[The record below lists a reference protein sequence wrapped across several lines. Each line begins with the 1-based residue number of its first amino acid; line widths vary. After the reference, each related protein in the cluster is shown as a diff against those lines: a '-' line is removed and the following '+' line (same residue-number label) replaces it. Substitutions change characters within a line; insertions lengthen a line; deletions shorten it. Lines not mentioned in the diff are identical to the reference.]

1 MPLVDTTTLL
11 RVADRAAYQY
21 EQILD
26 TFDAIDEQ
34 GLGYYW
40 ETVSATDDVDVEVPT
55 ERPYEEVDD
64 DLDPAQVARTGTKL
78 GNVIYGMEAHFNRR
92 DANGDPLQ
100 IGGWDGYLADENERV
115 SQYFG
120 ELYFAIKGG
129 YMLAINV
136 FSEGDDQ
143 FAQAVLVGSPPTSIT
158 FTDGINY
165 GNGDSL
171 NPANGTYFAATQLK
185 IRVTSM
191 GATAVDLRLAVK
203 DINDNPTTIDVAIPG
218 GQVPGTEIDV
228 GGTSDRFLDV
238 TGISFVPAGN
248 KGTSGD
254 TFTIRN
260 KKERQIAL

>member
-64 DLDPAQVARTGTKL
+64 DLDPAQVARTGTKM
-78 GNVIYGMEAHFNRR
+78 GNIIYGMEAHFNRR
-92 DANGDPLQ
+92 DVSGDPLQ
-100 IGGWDGYLADENERV
+100 AGGWDGYLKDEDERV

-120 ELYFAIKGG
+120 ELYYAIKGA

-158 FTDGINY
+158 FTDGVNY
-165 GNGDSL
+165 GNGSDL
-171 NPANGTYFAATQLK
+171 NPCL
-185 IRVTSM
+185 
-191 GATAVDLRLAVK
+191 
-203 DINDNPTTIDVAIPG
+203 
-218 GQVPGTEIDV
+218 
-228 GGTSDRFLDV
+228 
-238 TGISFVPAGN
+238 
-248 KGTSGD
+248 
-254 TFTIRN
+254 
-260 KKERQIAL
+260 